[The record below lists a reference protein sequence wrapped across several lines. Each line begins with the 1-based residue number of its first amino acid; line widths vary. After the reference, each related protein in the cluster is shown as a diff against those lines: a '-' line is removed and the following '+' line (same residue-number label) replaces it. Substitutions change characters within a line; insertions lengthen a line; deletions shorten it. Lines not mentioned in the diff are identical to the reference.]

1 MKILCNAKTS
11 IPMELQEVKRLV
23 YGGENQHVEFK
34 RKVKYPEKIIKEIV
48 AFANTDGGHLFIG
61 VDDDKTITGVKF
73 ADEEDYIM
81 QKAIAELC
89 RPAIVYTAEIIP
101 LNDEN
106 AVLHYYISESRTKP
120 HFAFLKKEHRFGKA
134 FIRIDDRS
142 VQASAEIRRI
152 LKHKHKETTLGFEYG
167 EHERKLLQYLDQHER
182 ITLREFIEISQ
193 LPIKKASDI
202 LVTLAVSNV
211 IRIVPSER
219 EDWFEF
225 AE

>member
-1 MKILCNAKTS
+1 
-11 IPMELQEVKRLV
+11 MELQEVKRLV

-34 RKVKYPEKIIKEIV
+34 RKVKFPEKIIKEIV

-61 VDDDKTITGVKF
+61 VDDDKTITGVRF
-73 ADEEDYIM
+73 AEEEHFIM
-81 QKAIAELC
+81 DKAIAELC
-89 RPAIVYTAEIIP
+89 RPEIDYRSEIIP
-101 LNDEN
+101 LNDDF
-106 AVLHYYISESRTKP
+106 AILHYHILESKKKP
-120 HFAFLKKEHRFGKA
+120 HFAFLRKEHRFGKA

-152 LKHKHKETTLGFEYG
+152 LKHQHKETSLGFEYG
-167 EHERKLLQYLDQHER
+167 EHERKLLQHLDQYDR
-182 ITLREFIEISQ
+182 ITLKEFIEISQ
-193 LPIKKASDI
+193 LSIKRASDI

-211 IRIVPSER
+211 IRIVPNER